1 MRGLRRPSLVPPTL
15 RADRA
20 AGKKTDE
27 HREKRAQSPGCELDF
42 PDHWNNRDVR
52 GALFAMQGWVCAY
65 CQRDLDGDGGDVDH
79 FRPKNGGLHVGHDGY
94 WWLAYRFDNY
104 LLACRRCNEHVKREQ
119 FPVRGTARAEH
130 THEDAEAHEHRLL
143 LEPTREG
150 DSVEVCFVVDVVD
163 DLCPVRARLRD
174 ERDRDACERVEE
186 TERLFRLNDDVDHR
200 RPRIRA
206 RVDVINARR
215 TRGSADE
222 HRMKAGRFHPHSAA
236 WRDALRTHAP
246 EVALPTPAEEF
257 RWLLD
262 QMLARLNLWFTMQS
276 EGDAEVWNSRAEEI
290 GWALAFLW
298 VDPPTGDSESVRS
311 WLDEQRLTEWVDA
324 YRRKLTRVSSAR

>member
-1 MRGLRRPSLVPPTL
+1 
-15 RADRA
+15 
-20 AGKKTDE
+20 
-27 HREKRAQSPGCELDF
+27 
-42 PDHWNNRDVR
+42 
-52 GALFAMQGWVCAY
+52 
-65 CQRDLDGDGGDVDH
+65 
-79 FRPKNGGLHVGHDGY
+79 
-94 WWLAYRFDNY
+94 
-104 LLACRRCNEHVKREQ
+104 
-119 FPVRGTARAEH
+119 
-130 THEDAEAHEHRLL
+130 
-143 LEPTREG
+143 
-150 DSVEVCFVVDVVD
+150 
-163 DLCPVRARLRD
+163 
-174 ERDRDACERVEE
+174 
-186 TERLFRLNDDVDHR
+186 
-200 RPRIRA
+200 
-206 RVDVINARR
+206 
-215 TRGSADE
+215 
-222 HRMKAGRFHPHSAA
+222 MKAGRFHPHSAA